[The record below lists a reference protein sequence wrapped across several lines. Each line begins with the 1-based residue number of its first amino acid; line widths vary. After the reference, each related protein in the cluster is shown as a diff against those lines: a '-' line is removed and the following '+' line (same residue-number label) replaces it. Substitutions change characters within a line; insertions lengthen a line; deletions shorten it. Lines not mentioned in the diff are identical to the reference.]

1 MHAEPTAERLSLLAG
16 LLILM
21 LATVPRFIAGDYG
34 NRLSLISIALAVVAV
49 VAFLNWRMLDADQ
62 RRRLPQLGKRLLL
75 ALLAGLVVMGLWH
88 ALFTAWI
95 SWQLLLAHG
104 ATLGL
109 LLHAVLLWWR
119 PICHSRLSR

>member
-119 PICHSRLSR
+119 PAVPRD

>member
-1 MHAEPTAERLSLLAG
+1 MHAEPTAERLSMLAG

-119 PICHSRLSR
+119 PAVPRD